1 LDLGIE
7 ADFMLTAWCIVG
19 EIPGLGAYSHYCV
32 ADEKISFCL
41 PRSILREQAS
51 TVPLAATTAWL
62 ALFSKTCLGIER
74 VGAKGTSILVWG
86 GSCKFAFAWISD

>member
-1 LDLGIE
+1 
-7 ADFMLTAWCIVG
+7 MLTAWWIVG

-32 ADEKISFCL
+32 ADDKISFCL

-51 TVPLAATTAWL
+51 TVPLAAATAWL

-86 GSCKFAFAWISD
+86 GSCKFAFAWISDWIIR